1 MAHAEDMGRARAFFG
16 TECQAWEIWATQL
29 VIDLNLIGWAGAVT
43 GERSLTLVPCVSR
56 GRLRRPE
63 QKKYSFLGESGSM
76 VPKLE
81 GTEES

>member
-1 MAHAEDMGRARAFFG
+1 MAHVEDMGRARAFFG
-16 TECQAWEIWATQL
+16 TECQAWEIWATRL
-29 VIDLNLIGWAGAVT
+29 VIDFNLIGLAGAVT

-56 GRLRRPE
+56 ERLRRPE